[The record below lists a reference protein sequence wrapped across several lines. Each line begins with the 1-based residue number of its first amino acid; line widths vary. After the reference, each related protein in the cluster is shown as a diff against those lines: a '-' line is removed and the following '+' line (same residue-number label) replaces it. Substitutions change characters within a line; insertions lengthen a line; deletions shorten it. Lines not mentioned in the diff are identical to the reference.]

1 MVIPNLYFCFPS
13 KEVGGMSMLFMRIAE
28 QLSKAKQ
35 AKTFLIDYPD
45 GYMAGNRDERL
56 TELLP
61 YSDNGASVVPDG
73 SVLILQ
79 SMTPWSIFPGLS
91 VGGNVKV
98 VFWSCYPFGLIP
110 LLPGLRTTMQAKA
123 KIASVI
129 LNTVLYGY
137 KSKMRKFSNLL
148 IESNALIFQDVANL
162 KITQNYLDMHIP
174 NPMFLTIPSI
184 RVTQIKISPQNTIVA
199 KKLLKF
205 SWVGRIVD
213 MKYFTLKHSLIKL
226 NSIQPELGYKVEI
239 NIIGQGNYLSCLKK
253 DCLKLKNISI
263 LFIDHLSPSELN
275 TFLLHQTDVLLA
287 MGTSALEGA
296 KLGVPTLLLDISFT
310 EIPEGY
316 VYTWL
321 HERRNNDIADILD
334 FNDLKPGNQTLK
346 EKIAQLLLCYEE
358 VSKKELKYFKKNHSL
373 DTISETLLKLC
384 QETTLSWNML
394 KVGKFLKKGYVYK
407 LFFLLRSLGTH

>member
-28 QLSKAKQ
+28 QLSKTKQ

-45 GYMAGNRDERL
+45 GYMAGNRDEGL

-61 YSDNGASVVPDG
+61 YSDNGASVIPDG

-110 LLPGLRTTMQAKA
+110 LLPGLRTTMQANA
-123 KIASVI
+123 KIASII
-129 LNTVLYGY
+129 LDSVLYSY
-137 KSKMRKFSNLL
+137 KIKMRKFSNLL
-148 IESNALIFQDVANL
+148 IESNALIFQDLANV
-162 KITQNYLDMHIP
+162 KITQNYLDMLIP
-174 NPMFLTIPSI
+174 NPKFLTIPST
-184 RVTQIKISPQNTIVA
+184 RATKVKVNPQNTIVA

-213 MKYFTLKHSLIKL
+213 MKYFVLKYSLIKL
-226 NSIQPELGYKVEI
+226 NSIQPELGHKVEI
-239 NIIGQGNYLSCLKK
+239 NIVGQGNYLLQLKK

-263 LFIDHLSPSELN
+263 LFIDHLPPSELN
-275 TFLLHQTDVLLA
+275 TFLLSQTDILLA

-296 KLGVPTLLLDISFT
+296 KLGIPTLLLDVSFN

-321 HERRNNDIADILD
+321 HERSNNDIADILD
-334 FNDLKPGNQTLK
+334 FNDLKSGNETLK
-346 EKIAQLLLCYEE
+346 EKITQLLSCYEE
-358 VSKKELKYFKKNHSL
+358 VSKKELEYFKKNHSL
-373 DTISETLLKLC
+373 DSISEILLKFC
-384 QETTLSWNML
+384 QESTLSWSTL
-394 KVGKFLKKGYVYK
+394 KVGKFLKRGYVYK
-407 LFFLLRSLGTH
+407 LFFLLRGFGAR